1 MEKVGVVLSGG
12 GAKGAYQ
19 IGVWKALNKLKIKYD
34 IVTGTSVGALNGLM
48 FVQKEYRKAYKIW
61 KNISYDFIFDEH
73 EKLNVKADEIYK
85 IYISEFFKHG
95 GMEVKQLERQIELA
109 YDEKKF
115 YSSNVDYGIVVFN
128 LSKLK
133 PEMITKSKLT
143 KENIKDYVLASACCF
158 PTFKIKKIQ
167 GTNYIDG
174 GYYDNM
180 PINLCEELGATKVI
194 AVDTKAI
201 GIKRKVK
208 NKDLQVITIS
218 PNNKI
223 IPLLVF
229 DKNLAIQTMK
239 FGYND
244 TMKVFGKYMG
254 KTFTYKINSFKKFER
269 KYNIKISINEILKYY
284 TLKKQQEIYKI
295 LSKPTLLDI
304 AEYTGV
310 SFNLVQEKIYSIKK
324 FNKLLLKQLENTD
337 STKID
342 LKSIKY
348 NDKKLIKNKE
358 YIKFILEKICDKN
371 ETLIKEFISNTPKEF
386 LSALYLYTI
395 INN

>member
-1 MEKVGVVLSGG
+1 MGKVGVVLSGG

-208 NKDLQVITIS
+208 NKDLEVITIS

-244 TMKVFGKYMG
+244 TMKVFGKYIG

>member
-1 MEKVGVVLSGG
+1 
-12 GAKGAYQ
+12 
-19 IGVWKALNKLKIKYD
+19 
-34 IVTGTSVGALNGLM
+34 
-48 FVQKEYRKAYKIW
+48 
-61 KNISYDFIFDEH
+61 
-73 EKLNVKADEIYK
+73 
-85 IYISEFFKHG
+85 
-95 GMEVKQLERQIELA
+95 MEVKQLERQIELA

-208 NKDLQVITIS
+208 NKDLEVIKIS

-348 NDKKLIKNKE
+348 NDKNLIKNKE

>member
-208 NKDLQVITIS
+208 NKDLQVIKIS

-358 YIKFILEKICDKN
+358 YIKFILEKICDKS
-371 ETLIKEFISNTPKEF
+371 ETLIKEFIN
-386 LSALYLYTI
+386 YY
-395 INN
+395 